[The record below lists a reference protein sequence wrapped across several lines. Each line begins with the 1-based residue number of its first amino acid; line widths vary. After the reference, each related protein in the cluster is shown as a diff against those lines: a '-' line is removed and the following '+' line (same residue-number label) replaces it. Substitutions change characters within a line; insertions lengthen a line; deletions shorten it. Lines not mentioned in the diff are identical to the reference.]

1 MKYGI
6 IASLAFMISN
16 CIAMDNTVD
25 WTNEYKKYAQSWYE
39 CFSGTER
46 EMLKKLSD
54 IVAQKENDKR
64 YELVAQCL
72 KEIYE
77 YSERSEKELNFLG
90 CSISLLDPSNTFHRD
105 FNQNNPLL
113 IDILDKINYQVGD
126 GPEDSDI

>member
-25 WTNEYKKYAQSWYE
+25 WTNEYKKYANNLTLVLE
-39 CFSGTER
+39 GG
-46 EMLKKLSD
+46 MLQKLSD